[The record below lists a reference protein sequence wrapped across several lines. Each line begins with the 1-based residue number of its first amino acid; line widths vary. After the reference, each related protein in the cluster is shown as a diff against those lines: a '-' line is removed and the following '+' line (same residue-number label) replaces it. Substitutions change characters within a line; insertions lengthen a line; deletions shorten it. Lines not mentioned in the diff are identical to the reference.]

1 MPRAARAYT
10 PGQTRAARRMPLE
23 LPQPYY
29 ADAVELALPAPAQ
42 ARALLQRE
50 LPALPA
56 QLAERHRRWGA
67 HAHSPDRIRA
77 VEDAVLLGLAR
88 MGMRHGRWGEDF
100 HAYHN
105 EAHALDLLLERIDRL
120 HGHPSAAS
128 LTLEDWLR
136 LELFA
141 SCHDL
146 RQRESGATGPLG
158 ANEAASIAETRRILA
173 ICGLGPAL
181 EPELHL
187 ALDLMIA
194 GSTFDARPAPARGAD
209 EADRIGPNSAEL
221 AAGGGALAPR
231 LGDWLREAQPAL
243 LELAGADQG
252 LRLAR
257 IAADLDTA
265 NVGEVFSRLCD
276 SAVQLCAEREM
287 RAGRR
292 LGSAR
297 SAAPCRE
304 FLLQAQ
310 LRYIEDLHRFASE
323 QGEATF
329 GSDKALNLLRM
340 RGLAGRL
347 QTDVAFHQA
356 QTGSEVIEAFVDA
369 SLQVDDTG

>member
-1 MPRAARAYT
+1 
-10 PGQTRAARRMPLE
+10 MPLE
-23 LPQPYY
+23 LPQPYD
-29 ADAVELALPAPAQ
+29 ADSVERAVPAPAQ

-50 LPALPA
+50 LPGLSTR
-56 QLAERHRRWGA
+56 LSERHQRWGGEA
-67 HAHSPDRIRA
+67 QSPERIRA
-77 VEDAVLLGLAR
+77 IEDAVLLGLAR
-88 MGMRHGRWGEDF
+88 LGVRHGRWGQDF

-105 EAHALDLLLERIDRL
+105 EAHVMDLLIMRIDRL
-120 HGHPSAAS
+120 HAHPAAAS
-128 LTLEDWLR
+128 LELEDWLR

-146 RQRESGATGPLG
+146 RQREGGGGAGPLG
-158 ANEAASIAETRRILA
+158 ANEAASIAETRRILGV
-173 ICGLGPAL
+173 CGLAAEL

-194 GSTFDARPAPARGAD
+194 GSTFDARPAPARAV
-209 EADRIGPNSAEL
+209 EETDRLGPNSAEL

-231 LGDWLREAQPAL
+231 LVPWLREAQPDL
-243 LELAGADQG
+243 LNQAGARKG

-265 NVGEVFSRLCD
+265 NVGEVFGRLCD
-276 SAVQLCAEREM
+276 SAVQLCEEREM

-323 QGEATF
+323 EGEATF

-340 RGLAGRL
+340 RGLTGRL
-347 QTDVAFHQA
+347 QTDGAFRQA
-356 QTGSEVIEAFVDA
+356 QTGSEVIEAFFDA
-369 SLQVDDTG
+369 SLQIDGTG